1 MGWSCGWDNKVT
13 TCSRTELATSR
24 IGRDWLAVIREVGLL
39 RHQVVRKLEHNQTQ
53 SKRDTLVDWQPLNEI
68 THRRGNA
75 VVFAPADYQS
85 SCGVKDSL
93 QLPQVDVVYTGEDGI
108 TVVER
113 LTTRAFTRA
122 LIVSVVSVRRITRIC
137 LSQ

>member
-75 VVFAPADYQS
+75 VVFAPAVQTIS
-85 SCGVKDSL
+85 LAAALRTRSL
-93 QLPQVDVVYTGEDGI
+93 QLPQVDVVYTSEDGA
-108 TVVER
+108 VD
-113 LTTRAFTRA
+113 
-122 LIVSVVSVRRITRIC
+122 SVDNSSIH
-137 LSQ
+137 